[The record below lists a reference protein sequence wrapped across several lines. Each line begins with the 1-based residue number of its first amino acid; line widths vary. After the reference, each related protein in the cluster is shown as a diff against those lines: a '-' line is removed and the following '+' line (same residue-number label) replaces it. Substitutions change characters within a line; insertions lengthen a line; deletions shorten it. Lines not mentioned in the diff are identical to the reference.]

1 MDNTNFEKIINISLR
16 RLKEVVNMKGR
27 FRRWTSLQKFGDESG
42 KKIKGLQQYR
52 RWIECMSNYWKL
64 LKA

>member
-27 FRRWTSLQKFGDESG
+27 FWRWTSL
-42 KKIKGLQQYR
+42 
-52 RWIECMSNYWKL
+52 
-64 LKA
+64 